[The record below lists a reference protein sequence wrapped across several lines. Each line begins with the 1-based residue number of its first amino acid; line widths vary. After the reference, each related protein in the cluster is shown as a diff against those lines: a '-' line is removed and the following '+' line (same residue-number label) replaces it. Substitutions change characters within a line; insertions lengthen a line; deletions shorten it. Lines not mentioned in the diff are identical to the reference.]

1 MYYDT
6 QVEAL
11 YVTYGILFGLG
22 ASLAYT
28 PSLAI
33 LGFHFKQRLGLVNGI
48 VAAGSSVF
56 TVIVPPTLGALI
68 PLIGLD
74 WVLRALACLMIF
86 ILLAAQLFE
95 VRKLSLNVYKL
106 TYVF

>member
-1 MYYDT
+1 LISQNP

-33 LGFHFKQRLGLVNGI
+33 LCFHFRQRLGLVNGI

-56 TVIVPPTLGALI
+56 TVIVPPTLDALI

-74 WVLRALACLMIF
+74 WVLRAIACLMIF
-86 ILLAAQLFE
+86 ILLAAHLFE
-95 VRKLSLNVYKL
+95 VPNLIQEY
-106 TYVF
+106 